1 MKFIIGQ
8 DRCQIPLFASSIEA
22 AIAQDNEIAYKPGRI
37 MNFIGNDRLKAYFK
51 ALLFI
56 ICSIIVHFKVFC
68 RMKYL
73 CPDKLYLKYALPISN
88 LLPNFNPDYSLKIT
102 VAGGF

>member
-8 DRCQIPLFASSIEA
+8 DRDQIPLFASSIEA
-22 AIAQDNEIAYKPGRI
+22 AIDLDNEIAHNLRGVI
-37 MNFIGNDRLKAYFK
+37 NLIGNNRLKAYFK

-56 ICSIIVHFKVFC
+56 FCSIFVYFKAFC

-73 CPDKLYLKYALPISN
+73 CPNKLYLKYALPISN
-88 LLPNFNPDYSLKIT
+88 LLPDFNPCYTLKISFS
-102 VAGGF
+102 GGF

>member
-8 DRCQIPLFASSIEA
+8 DRNQILLFASSIEA
-22 AIAQDNEIAYKPGRI
+22 AIDQDNEIAHNLRGI
-37 MNFIGNDRLKAYFK
+37 INLIGDNRLKAYFK
-51 ALLFI
+51 ALLFTFRF
-56 ICSIIVHFKVFC
+56 IIVHFKAYC

-73 CPDKLYLKYALPISN
+73 CPNKIILKYALPISN
-88 LLPNFNPDYSLKIT
+88 FLHNFNSCYTLKII